1 MASSTAVIEDYNDI
15 LKAYDPSKNRTNN
28 ILYKF
33 EKVKIISIRAEQIQR
48 GAKPYIDIDTSQPV
62 NVREVAKAELRA
74 NKIPFM
80 ISRKLPDGKVEYWR
94 LDDMI
99 IL

>member
-1 MASSTAVIEDYNDI
+1 MAQVIEDYNDI
-15 LKAYDPSKNRTNN
+15 VKSYDPSVNKTSN
-28 ILYKF
+28 ILTKY
-33 EKVKIISIRAEQIQR
+33 EKVKIIGIRAEQLQR
-48 GAKPYIDIDTSQPV
+48 GGVPYIEIDEDKPFDA
-62 NVREVAKAELRA
+62 RAIAKQELMA

-94 LDDMI
+94 LDDML